1 MPTRDED
8 VADLAARENRM
19 PTPEVVMQAE
29 VAGMTIAFTAH
40 VPEAMLDAYMDMV
53 RRRIDR
59 SRAHNML
66 IEALID
72 LAACEETLA
81 TWGVRKAKALEEI
94 ISERTRLRAQ
104 YELANDGN
112 RRADGL
118 SLKQRSDLAQ
128 FNGKIEAEEQKFA
141 AEKRKLEENIPVY
154 RDRVSRQRQIIAGAE
169 RADMVGFHVE
179 AAAHAAE

>member
-1 MPTRDED
+1 MPTREE
-8 VADLAARENRM
+8 DLAELASRERHM
-19 PTPEVVMQAE
+19 PTPEVVIQAE

-40 VPEAMLDAYMDMV
+40 VPEGLLDDYMDMV

-72 LAACEETLA
+72 LAASEETLA
-81 TWGVRKAKALEEI
+81 TWGQRKARAFEEI
-94 ISERTRLRAQ
+94 IFERTRLRAQ
-104 YELANDGN
+104 YEQANAGT

-118 SLKQRSDLAQ
+118 SSKQQSDLAQ
-128 FNGKIEAEEQKFA
+128 FNAKIEAEEQKFA
-141 AEKRKLEENIPVY
+141 AEKKKLEENIPVY

-179 AAAHAAE
+179 AAALAAE